1 MFQSLFGNLGHSIAT
16 SQQLTANQAQQYP
29 AHYYAQQASQLQAM
43 AQQQAQQ
50 APVAEPA
57 VAPAEPHPV
66 PARLS
71 DLQARQQKF
80 ETLTK
85 IKKKIEK
92 IYFSNLFYIKYDDY
106 NY

>member
-50 APVAEPA
+50 GLGMSGSLQQGVYQMPRWMFNGVVLSILDFANEIWPEDCAEKTHF
-57 VAPAEPHPV
+57 V
-66 PARLS
+66 L
-71 DLQARQQKF
+71 
-80 ETLTK
+80 
-85 IKKKIEK
+85 
-92 IYFSNLFYIKYDDY
+92 KYSTGE
-106 NY
+106 